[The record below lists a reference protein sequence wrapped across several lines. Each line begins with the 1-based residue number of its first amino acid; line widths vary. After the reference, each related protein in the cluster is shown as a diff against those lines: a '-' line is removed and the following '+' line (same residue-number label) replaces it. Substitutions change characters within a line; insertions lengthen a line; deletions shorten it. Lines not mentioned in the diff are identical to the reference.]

1 MATAVENE
9 LRRATVAGTP
19 CAPVRERATTDV
31 SGRLRRSAGS
41 LRSRS
46 RLEGWQPQWPIAERV
61 NDHVVRPGDS
71 RSGARCQHP
80 GLPRVQHLVA
90 REETTM
96 SISNAVEEYE
106 RLRADFRAKGL
117 GGRTG
122 FGQRPALLVIDLIR
136 GFTDT
141 RSPLAGE
148 LDSQLQAT
156 QQLLADARDADVPV
170 IFSTVAYD
178 ADLQEAG
185 KWIRKIPSNSW
196 LVEGSEW
203 VELDERLGRRENE
216 MLLVKKYASCF
227 FGTDLAARL
236 ISRGVDTVIL
246 LGCTTSGCIRATAV
260 DACSYGFHT
269 VVVEE
274 GVGDRAEL
282 PHLASLFDIDNKYGD
297 VVSLEDASA
306 YLQHV
311 RQ

>member
-1 MATAVENE
+1 MST
-9 LRRATVAGTP
+9 
-19 CAPVRERATTDV
+19 
-31 SGRLRRSAGS
+31 SA
-41 LRSRS
+41 
-46 RLEGWQPQWPIAERV
+46 A
-61 NDHVVRPGDS
+61 
-71 RSGARCQHP
+71 A
-80 GLPRVQHLVA
+80 
-90 REETTM
+90 
-96 SISNAVEEYE
+96 EEYE
-106 RLRADFRAKGL
+106 RLRTEFRNKGL

-141 RSPLAGE
+141 RSPLAGD
-148 LDSQLQAT
+148 LDSQLEAT
-156 QQLLADARDADVPV
+156 QQLLASARDANVPV

-203 VELDERLGRRENE
+203 VELDERLGRRDDE

-236 ISRGVDTVIL
+236 VSKGVDTLIIV
-246 LGCTTSGCIRATAV
+246 GCTTSGCVRATAV
-260 DACSYGFHT
+260 DSCSYGFHT
-269 VVVEE
+269 VVIEE

-297 VVSLEDASA
+297 IVGLGEATA
-306 YLQHV
+306 YLDRV
-311 RQ
+311 RS